1 MGIGGA
7 ERGEAFLRAEPLLIG
22 KAEVEFRIEA
32 QPRHQIL
39 RTDKFP
45 GGRLESFPQFFET
58 GFLKTEAR
66 SHIVAAEGIQQSRA
80 SPERLDVRKP
90 LDAAAASLACSVP
103 VKADD
108 QGRPVPA
115 PRDTRGDDADH
126 PLMPVAHSRHDR
138 GMAFG
143 VEMRPD
149 PLLGL
154 ERDIT
159 LDGLAFTVLV
169 VEMRGDP
176 SGLLRVIREQEGECL
191 GGASKAARG
200 VDPGTDLEAD
210 VGGIV
215 G

>member
-22 KAEVEFRIEA
+22 EGEVEFRIEA
-32 QPRHQIL
+32 KPRHQIL
-39 RTDKFP
+39 LTDKFP
-45 GGRLESFPQFFET
+45 GGRLEPFPQLFKT
-58 GFLKTEAR
+58 GFPEAQSGCHVVATEGVEHSGATTK
-66 SHIVAAEGIQQSRA
+66 
-80 SPERLDVRKP
+80 RLDEREP
-90 LDAAAASLACSVP
+90 LDAATASLACSVR
-103 VKADD
+103 VEADD

-126 PLMPVAHSRHDR
+126 PLVPVAHSRHDR

-149 PLLGL
+149 PLLCL

-176 SGLLRVIREQEGECL
+176 SGLLRVIREQEGEGF
-191 GGASKAARG
+191 GGASKSARG
-200 VDPGTDLEAD
+200 VDPGADLEAD
-210 VGGIV
+210 IRGIV